1 VQTPDF
7 RGVHYWDRLSWAKE
21 NLSLVQTK
29 YCVVYEDEIDGPA
42 KVMHPDPNWMACAM
56 HGGIVPPIE
65 TILALKEEEKR
76 QDFVQHTLGPVR
88 DAATPCGAMTEEEAV
103 EYQVMQSIPIEVWGG
118 WNEGNRPKM
127 IICEKTRLPQTREWR
142 NSWKINTE
150 LEIN

>member
-1 VQTPDF
+1 
-7 RGVHYWDRLSWAKE
+7 
-21 NLSLVQTK
+21 
-29 YCVVYEDEIDGPA
+29 
-42 KVMHPDPNWMACAM
+42 MHPDPNWMACAM